1 MNKKCKYLLLIK
13 FFFIFYFIFFYLK
26 RQSQNKEV
34 SVLRSKLIELEND
47 NERLRRQ
54 LTNERFERERA
65 AQELR
70 KITDTSETSR
80 FISPS
85 RSIQCQLANSSSSV
99 SLPLPL
105 SCNSSSCTSS
115 NAAAA
120 VAAATAAV
128 SA

>member
-1 MNKKCKYLLLIK
+1 M
-13 FFFIFYFIFFYLK
+13 
-26 RQSQNKEV
+26 
-34 SVLRSKLIELEND
+34 RSKLVETEND
-47 NERLRRQ
+47 NERIKRQ

-80 FISPS
+80 YISPS
-85 RSIQCQLANSSSSV
+85 RSMQCQISNTSCTSSV

-105 SCNSSSCTSS
+105 SGTTSS

-120 VAAATAAV
+120 IAAATAAV
-128 SA
+128 AATNNV

>member
-1 MNKKCKYLLLIK
+1 MV
-13 FFFIFYFIFFYLK
+13 
-26 RQSQNKEV
+26 ET
-34 SVLRSKLIELEND
+34 END
-47 NERLRRQ
+47 NERIKRQ

-80 FISPS
+80 YISPS
-85 RSIQCQLANSSSSV
+85 RSIQCQIGNTSSTSSV

-105 SCNSSSCTSS
+105 SSTTSS

-120 VAAATAAV
+120 IAAATAAV
-128 SA
+128 AASNNV